1 MGCNGLQLEDFWKN
15 KPLTKMKS
23 GLQWAATEHFWEI
36 VPLTKI
42 AMKSGL
48 QWEDFWGIEPLTK
61 IAM

>member
-1 MGCNGLQLEDFWKN
+1 MGCNGLQLEDFWEIE
-15 KPLTKMKS
+15 PLKKMKS

-48 QWEDFWGIEPLTK
+48 QWKDFWGIEPLTK
-61 IAM
+61 MAM